1 MACCQAG
8 SLLTCGAVGA
18 PALEVRS
25 PTQADGPF
33 GGIRASAGFVASLGV
48 PRRATPTPK
57 TLSDRIAVAI
67 RLSGLKD
74 AEVARRA
81 EVDADWLAGVKSRTR
96 PNKNPD
102 PRKLRRVAKV
112 VGVPFRWF
120 AAALDWYDEEEDPK
134 EDWRALLWAD
144 DRLDDEGKKTI
155 QRLVELELGAAERA
169 KRKSD

>member
-1 MACCQAG
+1 MTLSRQ
-8 SLLTCGAVGA
+8 VPQQ
-18 PALEVRS
+18 PAHVL
-25 PTQADGPF
+25 GHF
-33 GGIRASAGFVASLGV
+33 GGFPASATLLASQGV
-48 PRRATPTPK
+48 PKRATPQPES
-57 TLSDRIAVAI
+57 LADRIAVAI

-102 PRKLRRVAKV
+102 PKKLRRVAKV

-120 AAALDWYDEEEDPK
+120 AASLDWYDEEEDPK
-134 EDWRALLWAD
+134 EDWRAMLWAD
-144 DRLDDEGKKTI
+144 DRLDDEGKKSI

-169 KRKSD
+169 KKKT

>member
-1 MACCQAG
+1 M
-8 SLLTCGAVGA
+8 GASTQLVRD
-18 PALEVRS
+18 PAV
-25 PTQADGPF
+25 TIGGF
-33 GGIRASAGFVASLGV
+33 GGIRASQAFVPSYAV
-48 PRRATPTPK
+48 PKRATPQPK
-57 TLSDRIAVAI
+57 TLADRIAVAI

-102 PRKLRRVAKV
+102 PKKLRRVATT

-134 EDWRALLWAD
+134 DDWRVLLWAD

-155 QRLVELELGAAERA
+155 QRLVELELGAAERT
-169 KRKSD
+169 KKT